1 MSISN
6 PKNNFS
12 SKCFVCDK
20 HLTKVEYKNK
30 VTNLP
35 VCKDCKDTKQEKT
48 KEQEVLDSLA
58 DGFVCGCI

>member
-1 MSISN
+1 MNS
-6 PKNNFS
+6 NFS
-12 SKCFVCDK
+12 KKCFVCEK
-20 HLTKVEYKNK
+20 ELEKIESKNK

-35 VCKDCKDTKQEKT
+35 VCKQCKGTDKEKV